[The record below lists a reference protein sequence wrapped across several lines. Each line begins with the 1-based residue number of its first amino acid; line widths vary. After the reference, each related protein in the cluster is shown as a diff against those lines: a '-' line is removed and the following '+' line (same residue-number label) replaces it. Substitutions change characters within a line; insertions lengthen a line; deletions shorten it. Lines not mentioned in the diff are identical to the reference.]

1 MRARFYYPGKS
12 SFFGISTPTTSSLEK
27 ALNSSPK
34 IHPGKYLKGL
44 MEFSAV
50 STAHH
55 ILVFGGFTQTDKEV
69 LWDHIQGFRIKIN
82 CCNNQGFI

>member
-1 MRARFYYPGKS
+1 MLLYVKYCCQIDKY
-12 SFFGISTPTTSSLEK
+12 ILKVTDSSLEK
-27 ALNSSPK
+27 VLNSSPK
-34 IHPGKYLKGL
+34 IHPGKYLNGL

-69 LWDHIQGFRIKIN
+69 LWEHIQRFRIPT
-82 CCNNQGFI
+82 